1 MNAITSLYSARLIYL
16 VGEGLRYWRRD
27 IYRAERAEIARLIRK
42 ERALVYGK
50 N

>member
-1 MNAITSLYSARLIYL
+1 MTTTSLYSARLIYV

-27 IYRAERAEIARLIRK
+27 IYRAERTEIARLIRK
-42 ERALVYGK
+42 ERALIYAK